1 MAMIRLMRMDC
12 DCRKLEV
19 ALVNVDEISSVEAY
33 HWHSFRPPSG
43 SRLSMRN
50 GDKFLVSDSPEAV
63 QRLIAKTLDCTQRGG
78 E

>member
-33 HWHSFRPPSG
+33 HWHSFRPP
-43 SRLSMRN
+43 
-50 GDKFLVSDSPEAV
+50 
-63 QRLIAKTLDCTQRGG
+63 
-78 E
+78 